1 MCEKVGFEVYKRPK
15 YIPDG
20 VKDESE
26 YTYTPPRVIKPRK
39 ALVEI
44 YFSQK
49 HNTIT
54 YYNDQFNLSVG
65 DTVFV
70 DGAYEG
76 IPGKVVNLTYTF
88 KIKPSDYKKVVFV
101 ADTDVYGE
109 LEFAGSH
116 VMSLKRYT
124 MPYEKVIG
132 WFKPPVNDEEE
143 IIISTEEYGEKFTL
157 DELNKMKIDP
167 LKAERGYDYYMDNRV
182 VFIEVKDCVGRAI
195 VLGSKP
201 YEVSFKIVGRE
212 VSDVMC
218 DCFCAGN
225 CKHVYAVMLQLKET
239 LKVSAE
245 NYEDEWDF
253 DYLSIMSKSV
263 FFDHV
268 FSNKTFGR
276 IEIKN

>member
-1 MCEKVGFEVYKRPK
+1 LQEDEQRANDYLLVKS
-15 YIPDG
+15 YIDRYHKSYIEF
-20 VKDESE
+20 V
-26 YTYTPPRVIKPRK
+26 
-39 ALVEI
+39 
-44 YFSQK
+44 
-49 HNTIT
+49 
-54 YYNDQFNLSVG
+54 LSKLILNGVG
-65 DTVFV
+65 DY
-70 DGAYEG
+70 A
-76 IPGKVVNLTYTF
+76 NLY
-88 KIKPSDYKKVVFV
+88 YKKNK
-101 ADTDVYGE
+101 TEQEEKQLEE
-109 LEFAGSH
+109 LEGSL
-116 VMSLKRYT
+116 LKQFSKNLKDDSRYKSIFKQEMIKELLPDFLT
-124 MPYEKVIG
+124 DEK
-132 WFKPPVNDEEE
+132 E
-143 IIISTEEYGEKFTL
+143 IIISTEEYGENFTL

-167 LKAERGYDYYMDNRV
+167 LKAERGHDYYMDNRV